1 MNGRLN
7 AYMERGVR
15 TAASEA
21 ADIIRVRAAPRQ
33 HDRSKTRTISVFLA
47 ARVKFLAVVPHAHLR
62 CKP

>member
-1 MNGRLN
+1 MNERLN
-7 AYMERGVR
+7 EYMERGVR

-21 ADIIRVRAAPRQ
+21 ADIIRVRAAPCE
-33 HDRSKTRTISVFLA
+33 HERSITRTTSVLLA